1 MILFLEENWQAIVMI
16 AGGAIAWV
24 FRLPISKLVLKQSKA
39 DIRAIQ
45 VDTDTNT
52 INNLEKSMNIY
63 VALIDDISRKLKEKD
78 DQIDRLIKENK
89 DQMIE
94 IYVLISEVRSLK
106 DQLSKYLE

>member
-1 MILFLEENWQAIVMI
+1 MIFLEQNWQSLVMI
-16 AGGAIAWV
+16 VGGVITWI
-24 FRLPISKLVLKQSKA
+24 FRLPLSKLILKQNKA
-39 DIRAIQ
+39 DVRATQ